1 MAGEVPA
8 PPGGNERQR
17 RGGTHARPPGERGA
31 GAHPQRCQASAA
43 PCRAVCSPGAQ
54 RRSGL
59 GRHGCGESWY
69 PPPPQELHPP
79 EKPPPSTASIAL
91 TGSWNFGPWGA
102 SRKARRCLLQ
112 TGWPSPP
119 NRWLK
124 RLLDLARRSP
134 GEKTPPRGVTILHP
148 SAAPPW
154 GPSVQSENEPS
165 FPLLALGHPQSFLE
179 RRPAPQPSVSS
190 GPELA
195 EAPGKGE
202 RAGEGGVQK
211 LECRLQTFSLR
222 VVM

>member
-1 MAGEVPA
+1 M
-8 PPGGNERQR
+8 
-17 RGGTHARPPGERGA
+17 TSSA
-31 GAHPQRCQASAA
+31 GATARTPSRIGLNAGKLVTFSITSTARASQMTFPDVRGPAYRT
-43 PCRAVCSPGAQ
+43 RAVTLGGATILA
-54 RRSGL
+54 R
-59 GRHGCGESWY
+59 Y

-91 TGSWNFGPWGA
+91 TGSWNLGPWGA

-112 TGWPSPP
+112 TGRPSPP
-119 NRWLK
+119 DRRLK
-124 RLLDLARRSP
+124 RILDLARRSP

-154 GPSVQSENEPS
+154 GPSVPSENEPS

-179 RRPAPQPSVSS
+179 RRPAPQPSVSP
-190 GPELA
+190 GPELS

-202 RAGEGGVQK
+202 RAGGGGAAQK
-211 LECRLQTFSLR
+211 LECRLQTLSLR

>member
-1 MAGEVPA
+1 MTSSTGATARTPGRPGLDARKLVTFSITRTARASETTFPDGRGPGAPA
-8 PPGGNERQR
+8 YR
-17 RGGTHARPPGERGA
+17 T
-31 GAHPQRCQASAA
+31 
-43 PCRAVCSPGAQ
+43 RAVTLGGATILA
-54 RRSGL
+54 R
-59 GRHGCGESWY
+59 Y
-69 PPPPQELHPP
+69 PPPPQELNPP

-91 TGSWNFGPWGA
+91 TGSWNLGPWGA
-102 SRKARRCLLQ
+102 SLKARRCLLQ

-119 NRWLK
+119 DRWLK

-134 GEKTPPRGVTILHP
+134 GEKTPPRGVTVLHP

-154 GPSVQSENEPS
+154 GPSVQRENEPS

-179 RRPAPQPSVSS
+179 RRPAPQPSVSP

-202 RAGEGGVQK
+202 RAGGGGGAQK
-211 LECRLQTFSLR
+211 LECRLQTLSLR